1 MTDALHREEFLAG
14 YVAEAHEHLETARR
28 AVLAVEELV
37 RRGQPAPRPAR
48 ELFRSLHTLK
58 GLSGMIGAEPVVD
71 IAHEM
76 EAIVRAADRAGGRL
90 RAQAIEWLLRGLAAI
105 EERVERL
112 ARGEPVPA
120 AARELLDAL
129 AALEAPEQ
137 RSSPPLELPPELG
150 PRLDAAEREQ
160 LAAGVAEGR
169 RAVRIDFTPSPERAA
184 RGVDIT
190 AVRQRVERLAEIVK
204 VVPRS
209 SAQGEGSPAGLVFV
223 LLVLTS
229 AASTDLAAAADAPLE
244 AVRDIPVRA
253 TEPPEPAA
261 PAGEAFLEPS
271 PATSAFVRVEVT
283 RLDEAL
289 EHVSALTVSRARLA
303 RRVEALAAS
312 GVDLRP
318 LGPILQDHARELRRL
333 RAAVMR
339 ARLVRIADVLERAL
353 LVRGLAQNE
362 RKQVRLLMEV
372 GQAEVDKS
380 VGERLFPA
388 LVHLLRNAVDHAIE
402 RPAERRAAGKAE
414 EGTIRIAALRRGEGE
429 LELTV
434 SDDGRGID
442 VAAVARKAGAPIP
455 STSAEILDL
464 IGRPGL
470 STLSTPTRTSGR
482 GIGMDVVRRIIG
494 ELGGTLAVSTSP
506 SAGTT
511 FTLRVPVTLAIVD
524 GLTLECAGERYVVPT
539 AAVDELVEVD
549 PRTLV
554 PSPAPRGAGAP
565 VRLLRWRSEA
575 IPFFELREVLD
586 LPDPG
591 AGPAGRKGIIVRR
604 DAGAVGFGV
613 DRMLGRQ
620 EVVIRSLADP
630 LVERAGIAGATD
642 LGDGRP
648 TLVLDLGALART
660 LPTAPPPAAEAR

>member
-1 MTDALHREEFLAG
+1 MTDTLHREEFLAG
-14 YVAEAHEHLETARR
+14 YVAEAQEHLGTARR
-28 AVLAVEELV
+28 AVLAAEEAV

-48 ELFRSLHTLK
+48 ELFRALHTLK
-58 GLSGMIGAEPVVD
+58 GLSGMIGVDPVVD

-76 EAIVRAADRAGGRL
+76 ETVVRAADRAGGRV
-90 RAQAIEWLLRGLAAI
+90 RAEAIEWLLRGVAAI

-120 AARELLDAL
+120 AARELLDAF
-129 AALEAPEQ
+129 ARLEAPEQ
-137 RSSPPLELPPELG
+137 QPSPPLELPPELA

-169 RAVRIDFTPSPERAA
+169 RAVRIDFTPSAERAA

-190 AVRQRVERLAEIVK
+190 AVRQRIERLAEIVK

-209 SAQGEGSPAGLVFV
+209 TAQGEGTPAGLVFV
-223 LLVLTS
+223 LVVLTS
-229 AASTDLAAAADAPLE
+229 APSADLAAAADAPLE
-244 AVRDIPVRA
+244 AIQEIPVRA
-253 TEPPEPAA
+253 PEPTAPLDDADAGADADSGPSSAA
-261 PAGEAFLEPS
+261 Q
-271 PATSAFVRVEVT
+271 AFVRVEVT

-289 EHVSALTVSRARLA
+289 EHVSALIVSRARLA
-303 RRVEALAAS
+303 RKVEALAAA
-312 GVDLRP
+312 GTDVRP
-318 LGPILQDHARELRRL
+318 LEPILQDHARELRRL

-339 ARLVRIADVLERAL
+339 ARLVRIADVLERAPL
-353 LVRGLAQNE
+353 LVRGLAQGA

-372 GQAEVDKS
+372 GEAEVDKA

-388 LVHLLRNAVDHAIE
+388 LIHLLRNAVDHAVE
-402 RPAERRAAGKAE
+402 RPAERRAAGKPE
-414 EGTIRIAALRRGEGE
+414 EGTIRIAAHRRGEGE
-429 LELTV
+429 LELSV
-434 SDDGRGID
+434 ADDGRGID
-442 VAAVARKAGAPIP
+442 LAAVARQAGAPVP
-455 STSAEILDL
+455 ATSAEILDL

-494 ELGGTLAVSTSP
+494 ELGGTLAVSTAP
-506 SAGTT
+506 AGTT
-511 FTLRVPVTLAIVD
+511 FTVRVPVSLTIVD

-539 AAVDELVEVD
+539 AAVDELIEVD
-549 PRTLV
+549 PGTLL

-565 VRLLRWRSEA
+565 VRLLRWRAEA
-575 IPFFELREVLD
+575 VPFFELRDVLG
-586 LPDPG
+586 LPGGG
-591 AGPAGRKGIIVRR
+591 AAARKGIIVRR
-604 DAGAVGFGV
+604 DAETVGFGV

-648 TLVLDLGALART
+648 TLVLDLAALART
-660 LPTAPPPAAEAR
+660 LPAAPPPEEAR